1 MPLNLADKNKIYI
14 IQRIVGNKDMVHRL
28 QSLGFVVGSKISV
41 LSEINGNYV
50 VVIKDIKIGLA
61 KEYVKLTPWNECHD
75 DYIDSYTDISYCL
88 CAKT

>member
-61 KEYVKLTPWNECHD
+61 KEQYERQIPHIMQE
-75 DYIDSYTDISYCL
+75 SE
-88 CAKT
+88 A

>member
-1 MPLNLADKNKIYI
+1 MIIPLNLADKNKIYI

-50 VVIKDIKIGLA
+50 VVI
-61 KEYVKLTPWNECHD
+61 
-75 DYIDSYTDISYCL
+75 
-88 CAKT
+88 

>member
-28 QSLGFVVGSKISV
+28 QSLGFVVGSNISV

-61 KEYVKLTPWNECHD
+61 KEYVKR
-75 DYIDSYTDISYCL
+75 IIV
-88 CAKT
+88 A

>member
-14 IQRIVGNKDMVHRL
+14 IQMVHRL

-61 KEYVKLTPWNECHD
+61 KEYVKR
-75 DYIDSYTDISYCL
+75 IIV
-88 CAKT
+88 A

>member
-28 QSLGFVVGSKISV
+28 QSLGFVVASKISV

-61 KEYVKLTPWNECHD
+61 KEYVKR
-75 DYIDSYTDISYCL
+75 IIV
-88 CAKT
+88 A

>member
-61 KEYVKLTPWNECHD
+61 KEYVKRIKGEN
-75 DYIDSYTDISYCL
+75 YV
-88 CAKT
+88 

>member
-28 QSLGFVVGSKISV
+28 QNLGFVVGSKISV

-61 KEYVKLTPWNECHD
+61 KEYVKR
-75 DYIDSYTDISYCL
+75 IIV
-88 CAKT
+88 A

>member
-28 QSLGFVVGSKISV
+28 QSLGFVVGNKISV

-61 KEYVKLTPWNECHD
+61 KEYVKR
-75 DYIDSYTDISYCL
+75 IIV
-88 CAKT
+88 A

>member
-28 QSLGFVVGSKISV
+28 QSLGFVVGSEISV

-61 KEYVKLTPWNECHD
+61 KEYVKR
-75 DYIDSYTDISYCL
+75 IIV
-88 CAKT
+88 A

>member
-61 KEYVKLTPWNECHD
+61 KEYVKRIIVAWCKGVN
-75 DYIDSYTDISYCL
+75 YV
-88 CAKT
+88 

>member
-28 QSLGFVVGSKISV
+28 QSLGCVVGSKISV

-61 KEYVKLTPWNECHD
+61 KEYVKR
-75 DYIDSYTDISYCL
+75 IIV
-88 CAKT
+88 A

>member
-14 IQRIVGNKDMVHRL
+14 IQRIVGNKDMVHGL

-61 KEYVKLTPWNECHD
+61 KEYVKR
-75 DYIDSYTDISYCL
+75 IIV
-88 CAKT
+88 A

>member
-41 LSEINGNYV
+41 LSVINGNYV

-61 KEYVKLTPWNECHD
+61 KEYVKRIIVAWCKGEN
-75 DYIDSYTDISYCL
+75 YV
-88 CAKT
+88 

>member
-28 QSLGFVVGSKISV
+28 QRLRFVVGSKISV

-61 KEYVKLTPWNECHD
+61 KEYVKR
-75 DYIDSYTDISYCL
+75 IIV
-88 CAKT
+88 A

>member
-28 QSLGFVVGSKISV
+28 QSLGFVVVSKISV

-61 KEYVKLTPWNECHD
+61 KEYVKR
-75 DYIDSYTDISYCL
+75 IIV
-88 CAKT
+88 A

>member
-28 QSLGFVVGSKISV
+28 QSLGFVAGSKISV

-61 KEYVKLTPWNECHD
+61 KEYVKR
-75 DYIDSYTDISYCL
+75 IIV
-88 CAKT
+88 A

>member
-14 IQRIVGNKDMVHRL
+14 IQRIVGNKDMVHWL
-28 QSLGFVVGSKISV
+28 QRLGFVVGSKISV

-61 KEYVKLTPWNECHD
+61 KEYVKR
-75 DYIDSYTDISYCL
+75 IIV
-88 CAKT
+88 A

>member
-50 VVIKDIKIGLA
+50 VVSI
-61 KEYVKLTPWNECHD
+61 C
-75 DYIDSYTDISYCL
+75 
-88 CAKT
+88 

>member
-61 KEYVKLTPWNECHD
+61 KEYVKRIIVAWCKGE
-75 DYIDSYTDISYCL
+75 SYV
-88 CAKT
+88 

>member
-1 MPLNLADKNKIYI
+1 MIITINLADKNKIYI

-61 KEYVKLTPWNECHD
+61 KEYVKRIIVAWCKGEN
-75 DYIDSYTDISYCL
+75 YV
-88 CAKT
+88 

>member
-14 IQRIVGNKDMVHRL
+14 IQRIVGNKVMVHRL

-41 LSEINGNYV
+41 LSEINENYV

-61 KEYVKLTPWNECHD
+61 KEYVKR
-75 DYIDSYTDISYCL
+75 IIV
-88 CAKT
+88 A

>member
-28 QSLGFVVGSKISV
+28 QSLGLVVGSKISV

-61 KEYVKLTPWNECHD
+61 KEYVKR
-75 DYIDSYTDISYCL
+75 IIV
-88 CAKT
+88 A

>member
-28 QSLGFVVGSKISV
+28 QSLGFVVGTKISV

-61 KEYVKLTPWNECHD
+61 KEYVKRIIVAWCKGEN
-75 DYIDSYTDISYCL
+75 YV
-88 CAKT
+88 

>member
-1 MPLNLADKNKIYI
+1 MLFRSIMPLNLADKNKIYI

-61 KEYVKLTPWNECHD
+61 KEYVKR
-75 DYIDSYTDISYCL
+75 IIV
-88 CAKT
+88 A

>member
-14 IQRIVGNKDMVHRL
+14 IQRIVGNKDMVDRL

-61 KEYVKLTPWNECHD
+61 KEYVKR
-75 DYIDSYTDISYCL
+75 IIV
-88 CAKT
+88 A

>member
-61 KEYVKLTPWNECHD
+61 KEYVKRIIVAWCKGEN
-75 DYIDSYTDISYCL
+75 
-88 CAKT
+88 

>member
-14 IQRIVGNKDMVHRL
+14 IQRIVGNKDMVH
-28 QSLGFVVGSKISV
+28 SLGFVVGSKISV

-61 KEYVKLTPWNECHD
+61 KEYVKR
-75 DYIDSYTDISYCL
+75 IIV
-88 CAKT
+88 A

>member
-50 VVIKDIKIGLA
+50 VVIKDNKIGLA
-61 KEYVKLTPWNECHD
+61 KEYVKRIIVAWCKGEN
-75 DYIDSYTDISYCL
+75 YV
-88 CAKT
+88 

>member
-14 IQRIVGNKDMVHRL
+14 IQRIVGNKHMVHRL

-61 KEYVKLTPWNECHD
+61 KEYVKR
-75 DYIDSYTDISYCL
+75 IIV
-88 CAKT
+88 A

>member
-1 MPLNLADKNKIYI
+1 MVRMPLNLADKNKIYI

-61 KEYVKLTPWNECHD
+61 KEYVKR
-75 DYIDSYTDISYCL
+75 IIV
-88 CAKT
+88 A

>member
-1 MPLNLADKNKIYI
+1 MPLIFAVKYKIYI
-14 IQRIVGNKDMVHRL
+14 KKRKIGNKDMVHRL

-61 KEYVKLTPWNECHD
+61 KEYVKR
-75 DYIDSYTDISYCL
+75 IIV
-88 CAKT
+88 A